1 MLVRVVRQSIKGPAM
16 SEGNE
21 QRLELALDRSYVDHP
36 NRRPPNMPISVL
48 GINRGTHGTLD
59 CPNAGAIAQRI
70 GTSRVLQ
77 KVQECLS

>member
-16 SEGNE
+16 SEANE
-21 QRLELALDRSYVDHP
+21 QRLEQAGVSLRSSVCRSHKP
-36 NRRPPNMPISVL
+36 STTEAGGMPISVL

-70 GTSRVLQ
+70 GTSRAL
-77 KVQECLS
+77 